1 MLIRSRL
8 TLYQLLDGRLSSGV
22 LYCKVVGFMLPTGP
36 AISYRQAPCK
46 GSAMAV
52 PIQFSKTERALAALV
67 TLRNFD
73 RFAVSVSEWRRV
85 REAVDT

>member
-1 MLIRSRL
+1 
-8 TLYQLLDGRLSSGV
+8 
-22 LYCKVVGFMLPTGP
+22 MLPTGP
-36 AISYRQAPCK
+36 AISYLLNPLQ
-46 GSAMAV
+46 GLNEWLF

-67 TLRNFD
+67 TLRNSV